1 MQQKKIPMRS
11 CCACREK
18 KAKNE
23 LVRVV
28 RTPEGEICLDLTG
41 KRSGRGVYICNSTAC
56 LNKARKIG
64 ALSRALE
71 CEIPEKVFESLQG
84 EIGKNE

>member
-1 MQQKKIPMRS
+1 MAVKKVPMRS
-11 CCACREK
+11 CCGCKEK
-18 KAKNE
+18 KPKRE

-28 RTPEGEICLDLTG
+28 REPSGEVSFDITG
-41 KRSGRGVYICNSTAC
+41 RKAGRGVYICPDRAC
-56 LNKARKIG
+56 LSKAIRSK

-71 CEIPEKVFESLQG
+71 CEIPDEVYTRLEG